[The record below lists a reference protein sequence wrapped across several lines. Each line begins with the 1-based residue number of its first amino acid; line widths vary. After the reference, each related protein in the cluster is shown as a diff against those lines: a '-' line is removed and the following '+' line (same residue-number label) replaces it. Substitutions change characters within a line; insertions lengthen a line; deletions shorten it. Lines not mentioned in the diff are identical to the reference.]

1 MDNPKK
7 IVEELLDEIVLDEK
21 KRKEML
27 QQETQERLNDLM
39 SEYISKD

>member
-39 SEYISKD
+39 SEYISKE